1 MHHVHHLASRIPYY
15 RLPEVLRDHAEFR
28 SLGRITLLE
37 SLRGLRLVLWD
48 ENVQR
53 LVSFRHVRAEY
64 PTSWRPPRAR
74 RALGWQPDLEPRG

>member
-1 MHHVHHLASRIPYY
+1 
-15 RLPEVLRDHAEFR
+15 VLRDHAEFR

-37 SLRGLRLVLWD
+37 SLSGLRLVLWD

-64 PTSWRPPRAR
+64 STSWRPPRTSR
-74 RALGWQPDLEPRG
+74 ELGRQPDLVSRS